1 MSSPDGTKVQVNFRA
16 GEDLINVYGQDEAD
30 VLVGLTTV
38 QNVAGVIA
46 ETGALL
52 RGATAAS
59 PLTQPQPVAPAVPT
73 QPAPAAYPQGVP
85 AAPNP
90 QPAAAPQTAGHACLH
105 GQRVFKSGNGAK
117 GPWAAWFCPTDKNDP
132 NKCEAEWVKV

>member
-52 RGATAAS
+52 RGASAAGA
-59 PLTQPQPVAPAVPT
+59 LTQPQQAAPQHAPQATPT
-73 QPAPAAYPQGVP
+73 QPAPAPQAAP
-85 AAPNP
+85 AAGNGVH
-90 QPAAAPQTAGHACLH
+90 QCLH
-105 GQRVFKSGNGAK
+105 GARQFKSGNGAR

-132 NKCEAEWVKV
+132 NKCEPEWVKV